1 MEKRML
7 HIMKND
13 SIYSQGTSSVS
24 PLKGSNSSLSG
35 IALYEEP
42 VLCIFEIS
50 VVIVSLAIVSTSSLV
65 IHHIVKVKEKKSRTD
80 FIFIILSASDI
91 MVGLI
96 TVPINGI
103 YWYFIVKERTLPSL
117 LSSVFNFFRDFP
129 YYFSYLITA
138 VIAVDRLLVIALD
151 QKYKEI
157 IKRKVL
163 KEVIIALFLFTITYS
178 AVCVYFMKLDN
189 PRKDILKWLGFGYY
203 IMGLS
208 SGSIIILAYFYIL
221 YFVWKSSNLT
231 KSGNHFDRK
240 CKKQRLAR
248 TIMYLLIS
256 QWVCMFPYSIFWMA
270 VSWMKVSFIKLAN
283 IEPWLSLLRNCQC
296 FCNAIILI
304 NSIKKEKQISKQVET
319 RMVLIKHSSIIN
331 NQS

>member
-7 HIMKND
+7 HSMKND

-24 PLKGSNSSLSG
+24 PVKGSNSSLSD
-35 IALYEEP
+35 IALYQEP

-50 VVIVSLAIVSTSSLV
+50 VVIVSLAIISTSSLV

-103 YWYFIVKERTLPSL
+103 YWYFTVKEPTLPSL
-117 LSSVFNFFRDFP
+117 LSSAFIFFGDFP
-129 YYFSYLITA
+129 YYFSYLVTA

-163 KEVIIALFLFTITYS
+163 KKVITALFLFTITYS
-178 AVCVYFMKLDN
+178 TVCTYFVKLDSHN
-189 PRKDILKWLGFGYY
+189 KDILKWLGFGYY

-208 SGSIIILAYFYIL
+208 SASIIILAYFYIL

-231 KSGNHFDRK
+231 KSGKHYDRK
-240 CKKQRLAR
+240 CNRQRLAR
-248 TIMYLLIS
+248 TIMYILIS
-256 QWVCMFPYSIFWMA
+256 QLACMFPYSIFWMIE
-270 VSWMKVSFIKLAN
+270 VSFIKLAN
-283 IEPWLSLLRNCQC
+283 IGPWLCLLRNCQC

-304 NSIKKEKQISKQVET
+304 HSIKKEKQSSKQVES

-331 NQS
+331 VQS